1 MSELKMKINFNE
13 LENFC
18 KENNFIII
26 DDEILNK
33 EGMYKNLVY
42 ATNDNFVG
50 KSVYP
55 EDMPIIMNDEV
66 WNKLTKVNNELKKV
80 GKCITIYDAYRP
92 IQIQRIFWDN
102 FYETH
107 GYHDETLVANPN
119 KYGTHNIKI
128 NAVDIFISNIDG
140 TPIELPCEFDDFTG
154 KANIYYKDCSEE
166 AIYNRDLLTSTARK
180 YGFIVNED
188 EWWHFFDERIF
199 EKGMRFNYL
208 ESDLIPVGEEKTFL
222 LEEIDSINKL

>member
-154 KANIYYKDCSEE
+154 KANIYYNDCSEE
-166 AIYNRDLLTSTARK
+166 AIYNRDLLINTAKK

-199 EKGMRFNYL
+199 EKGMKFNYL

-222 LEEIDSINKL
+222 LECF

>member
-26 DDEILNK
+26 DDEILKK
-33 EGMYKNLVY
+33 EGMYKNFVY

-55 EDMPIIMNDEV
+55 ENMPIIMNDEV

-92 IQIQRIFWDN
+92 IQIQKIFWDN

-128 NAVDIFISNIDG
+128 NAVDIFISNSDG
-140 TPIELPCEFDDFTG
+140 TSIELPCEFDDFTG

-166 AIYNRDLLTSTARK
+166 AIHNRDLLINTAQK
-180 YGFIVNED
+180 FGFIVNED

-199 EKGMRFNYL
+199 EKGMKFNYL
-208 ESDLIPVGEEKTFL
+208 ESDLIPVGEEKTFF
-222 LEEIDSINKL
+222 LEEIV